1 MPDINLRNYPTKG
14 PAFLGPKT
22 LLARAEAGYPSFMSA
37 RAWTFAVAVT
47 VALTAGVWSRR
58 AAPPPEDMRDAVA
71 SPASSASEQGWLATP
86 SVRRAEAERA
96 LTASR
101 EAKIAA
107 ANKARRARLR
117 REAALAVSAQ

>member
-1 MPDINLRNYPTKG
+1 M
-14 PAFLGPKT
+14 
-22 LLARAEAGYPSFMSA
+22 LLA
-37 RAWTFAVAVT
+37 
-47 VALTAGVWSRR
+47 LTIGVMVRR
-58 AAPPPEDMRDAVA
+58 SAPPAGEMRDAVA
-71 SPASSASEQGWLATP
+71 GTSTAPVPERGWLATP

>member
-1 MPDINLRNYPTKG
+1 MN
-14 PAFLGPKT
+14 
-22 LLARAEAGYPSFMSA
+22 A
-37 RAWTFAVAVT
+37 RAWTFAAAVT
-47 VALTAGVWSRR
+47 VALTVGVWSRR
-58 AAPPPEDMRDAVA
+58 AAPPAEDMRDAVA
-71 SPASSASEQGWLATP
+71 APSSSSEQGWLATP